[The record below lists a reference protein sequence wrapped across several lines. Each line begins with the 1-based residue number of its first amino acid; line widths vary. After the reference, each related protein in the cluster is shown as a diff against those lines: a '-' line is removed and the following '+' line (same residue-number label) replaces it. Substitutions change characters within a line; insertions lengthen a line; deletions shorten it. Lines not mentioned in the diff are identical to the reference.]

1 MICREDKRYMF
12 KSTMCTPGYIYFK
25 NLFMWRHMY
34 LNVYESYTHT
44 TCTHML
50 YEMCVLVLL
59 VLTHWDP
66 HYVHIH
72 VYSIVTHY
80 LHVCVVRT

>member
-1 MICREDKRYMF
+1 MYP
-12 KSTMCTPGYIYFK
+12 PGTFIKFIY
-25 NLFMWRHMY
+25 MWRHMY
-34 LNVYESYTHT
+34 T
-44 TCTHML
+44 

-72 VYSIVTHY
+72 VNVHVCIYICVHVYSIVTHY
-80 LHVCVVRT
+80 LLHTYM

>member
-34 LNVYESYTHT
+34 LNVYTYI
-44 TCTHML
+44 CYI

-66 HYVHIH
+66 HYVHTH
-72 VYSIVTHY
+72 VHSIVT
-80 LHVCVVRT
+80 LFTFM